1 MIPTAS
7 STTLPA
13 LVSLVA
19 ALSLASVG
27 CGSKGTD
34 EEGGEGGDSSSGATG
49 GTSGSGGSSG
59 KGGSSGSGA
68 SPAVHEWNFDED
80 LEGWAL
86 HSDAKPA
93 SLAGETTL
101 EWSDEEG
108 EGDVVG
114 SAKLTIPFTG
124 QEDYVLLSFNVPSDI
139 ADMSGLRLEVRTM
152 LAEGLTDDTM
162 NPGGAQP
169 FAKGG
174 EAYVWAQGS
183 WTNLGVNERGLFITA
198 PLTFDLPT
206 NDEATAPLD
215 GYDPANIR
223 EFGVKIGTGGSGTDY
238 HEAVVYIDSVRVV
251 QP

>member
-13 LVSLVA
+13 LISLVA
-19 ALSLASVG
+19 VLSLASAG

-34 EEGGEGGDSSSGATG
+34 EEGGGGGDSSSGATG

-59 KGGSSGSGA
+59 KGGSSSGTVV
-68 SPAVHEWNFDED
+68 VHEWNFDED
-80 LEGWAL
+80 LEDWSI
-86 HSDAKPA
+86 HSTSDPA
-93 SLAGETTL
+93 TLAGETTL

-114 SAKLTIPFTG
+114 SAKMTIPFSG
-124 QEDYVLLSFNVPSDI
+124 VENSVLLSYNVPADI
-139 ADMSGLRLEVRTM
+139 ADMSGLRFEARVM
-152 LAEGLTDDTM
+152 LSSGLTDDSM

-174 EAYVWAQGS
+174 ENFVWAQGN
-183 WTNLGVNERGLFITA
+183 WTNLGVDEKGVFITA
-198 PLTFDLPT
+198 PLTFDTPT
-206 NDEATAPLD
+206 NDDSAPLD

-223 EFGVKIGTGGSGTDY
+223 EFGVKIGTGSLATDY
-238 HEAVVYIDSVRVV
+238 HEAIVYVDYIRVV